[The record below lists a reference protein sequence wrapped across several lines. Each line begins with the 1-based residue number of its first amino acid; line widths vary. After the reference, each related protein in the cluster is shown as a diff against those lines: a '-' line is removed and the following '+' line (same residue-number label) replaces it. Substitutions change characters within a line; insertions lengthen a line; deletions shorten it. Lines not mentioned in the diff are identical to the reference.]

1 MNLVN
6 AKSIMS
12 ITLGIVVLV
21 VVISILRRSK
31 LIESKIDLDDLL
43 LGDDGKLSKAAAVM
57 MGAFLLTS
65 WGMVYMWL
73 TKTMTE
79 TYFNGFLL
87 AWVVPSVTKLIVNR
101 PAPASTSETTVL
113 KSTTSVIPKSE

>member
-1 MNLVN
+1 MSAKDSMIGALAIAILLIAWSLIRKSRLV
-6 AKSIMS
+6 
-12 ITLGIVVLV
+12 
-21 VVISILRRSK
+21 
-31 LIESKIDLDDLL
+31 ESKIDLDDLL

-87 AWVVPSVTKLIVNR
+87 AWVAPTVAKLIVNR
-101 PAPASTSETTVL
+101 PAPTSTSETTVVQ
-113 KSTTSVIPKSE
+113 STTSVSQ